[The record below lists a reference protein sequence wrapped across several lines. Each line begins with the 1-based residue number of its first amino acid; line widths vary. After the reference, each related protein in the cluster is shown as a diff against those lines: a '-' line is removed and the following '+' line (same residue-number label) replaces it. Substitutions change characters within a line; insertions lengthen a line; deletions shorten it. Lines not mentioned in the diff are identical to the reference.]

1 MRFSEVIQALMAG
14 GGNAVWREMWREE
27 WGGNVFLRY
36 SELLNAFEV
45 HITGESIR
53 QMDELTLS
61 PGDLF
66 ATDWAIVVLDPRTG
80 EVAR

>member
-14 GGNAVWREMWREE
+14 GGNAVWRGE
-27 WGGNVFLRY
+27 WGGAVFLRY
-36 SELLNAFEV
+36 SEVWNIFELHGPKGRV
-45 HITGESIR
+45 TQLE
-53 QMDELTLS
+53 ELSLS

-80 EVAR
+80 EVAK

>member
-1 MRFSEVIQALMAG
+1 MRFGEVVQALMAG
-14 GGNAVWREMWREE
+14 GGNAVWRGE
-27 WGGNVFLRY
+27 WGGAVFLRY
-36 SELLNAFEV
+36 SEVWNIFELHGPKGRV
-45 HITGESIR
+45 TQLE
-53 QMDELTLS
+53 ELSLS

>member
-14 GGNAVWREMWREE
+14 GGNAVWRGE
-27 WGGNVFLRY
+27 WGGAVFLRY
-36 SELLNAFEV
+36 SEVWNIFELHGPKGRV
-45 HITGESIR
+45 TQLE
-53 QMDELTLS
+53 ELSLS

-66 ATDWAIVVLDPRTG
+66 ATDWAVVVLDPRTG